1 MAARQSRGAFVLLC
15 LATFWL
21 ASSAAAAPRVAI
33 IIDDLGYERVAGE
46 RAISL
51 PGPIAY
57 AVLPDAP
64 RTTELA
70 RLAHARGKDV
80 LLHLPLQAA
89 SDTHGEPS
97 SGLLLDMSR
106 QQFRHAVGERID
118 AVPHIVGVNTHRG
131 SLLTRHPGHMRWLMD
146 EIAARGNLL
155 FVDSYTTAQSV
166 ALRIAH
172 EQGIDAA
179 RRDVFLDPDRHPDTV
194 VREFARLKQIATR
207 RGFAIGIGHPYP
219 STLDY
224 LARALPLLEA
234 EGIELVGIRELVAVA
249 NSAGPLGISA
259 E

>member
-1 MAARQSRGAFVLLC
+1 MPARPGRGVLMLLC
-15 LATFWL
+15 LVACRL
-21 ASSAAAAPRVAI
+21 ASGADAAPRVAI

-70 RLAHARGKDV
+70 HLAHARGKDV

-106 QQFRHAVGERID
+106 QQFRHAVGMRID

-131 SLLTRHPGHMRWLMD
+131 SMLTRHPGHMRWLMD

-166 ALRIAH
+166 ALRIAN

-179 RRDVFLDPDRHPDTV
+179 RRDVFLDPDRHPETV
-194 VREFARLKQIATR
+194 AREFARLKEIATR

-219 STLDY
+219 ATLDF
-224 LARALPLLEA
+224 LAHALPLLEA
-234 EGIELVGIRELVAVA
+234 EGIELVSIRDLVAMVA
-249 NSAGPLGISA
+249 GARPLATSA